1 MIILSYFMAVFH
13 PDKISSFIVKFLPWL
28 VLISSN
34 YLFCTRSGCIVLLY
48 GQSKFHEEATRTLDF
63 VVNQSDFTIQSLRNV
78 TEYLSF
84 AKTITV
90 AALYLPSD
98 VQGQIDSLKGD
109 LNKAADTISQKT
121 AENYKRIRKVLHIMY
136 VWELLFH

>member
-1 MIILSYFMAVFH
+1 
-13 PDKISSFIVKFLPWL
+13 
-28 VLISSN
+28 
-34 YLFCTRSGCIVLLY
+34 
-48 GQSKFHEEATRTLDF
+48 
-63 VVNQSDFTIQSLRNV
+63 
-78 TEYLSF
+78 
-84 AKTITV
+84 V

-136 VWELLFH
+136 V